1 MFNAIRMDVYRL
13 FKTKST
19 YIILVI
25 MLALSVMG
33 TGLMSVMTEMT
44 GAKRQQVQTE
54 QMSDN
59 ADYAVEDDQFNEDT
73 EGAQSQLSVS
83 VSEIDPDENDN
94 SVLSFA
100 MSDISGLQAGL
111 FIIIF
116 TVLFSMADIN
126 SEFIKSIGGQV
137 KSRGVLIV
145 SKMAAIAIFTAIV
158 IIADFLTELIAVN
171 IFFDDAVVGS
181 ASEIVRLLS
190 SQFVL
195 NFALAVLMMAIAIII
210 APIILVDNWEE
221 LYEELIKRLSEE
233 LSEEVKNEAI
243 FELIFMGINYLMDKI
258 GFSDFDINNIL
269 ITGKIQNV
277 TIGADAADIGYAL
290 LTAAI
295 YIAVS
300 VLAVYNVFKHRDI

>member
-25 MLALSVMG
+25 MIALSVMG

-44 GAKRQQVQTE
+44 GAESQQVQTE

-59 ADYAVEDDQFNEDT
+59 ADYAGEDDQFNEDT
-73 EGAQSQLSVS
+73 EEAQSQFSVS
-83 VSEIDPDENDN
+83 VSESDPDENDN

-126 SEFIKSIGGQV
+126 SGFIKSIGGQV
-137 KSRGVLIV
+137 KGRGVLIV
-145 SKMAAIAIFTAIV
+145 SKIAAIAIFTAIV

-210 APIILVDNWEE
+210 KNNVVSMIIGVCMC
-221 LYEELIKRLSEE
+221 SG
-233 LSEEVKNEAI
+233 I

-258 GFSDFDINNIL
+258 GFDDFDINNIL

-300 VLAVYNVFKHRDI
+300 VFAVYNVFKHRDI

>member
-25 MLALSVMG
+25 MIALSVMG

-44 GAKRQQVQTE
+44 GAEGQQVQTE

-59 ADYAVEDDQFNEDT
+59 ADYAGDDDQLYEDT
-73 EGAQSQLSVS
+73 EGAQSQFSVS
-83 VSEIDPDENDN
+83 VSESDPDENDN

-126 SEFIKSIGGQV
+126 SGFIKSIGGQV
-137 KSRGVLIV
+137 KGRGVLIA
-145 SKMAAIAIFTAIV
+145 SKMVAIAIFTAIV
-158 IIADFLTELIAVN
+158 IIADFLTQLIAVN

-195 NFALAVLMMAIAIII
+195 NFALAVLMMAIAMIIKNNVVSM
-210 APIILVDNWEE
+210 IIGVCMC
-221 LYEELIKRLSEE
+221 SG
-233 LSEEVKNEAI
+233 I

-258 GFSDFDINNIL
+258 GFNDFDINNIL

-277 TIGADAADIGYAL
+277 TIGSDASDIGYAL

-300 VLAVYNVFKHRDI
+300 VFAVYNVFKHRDI

>member
-25 MLALSVMG
+25 MIALSVMG

-44 GAKRQQVQTE
+44 EAEGQQVQTE

-59 ADYAVEDDQFNEDT
+59 AGYAGDDDQLYEDT
-73 EGAQSQLSVS
+73 EGAQSQVSVS
-83 VSEIDPDENDN
+83 VSESDPDENDN

-126 SEFIKSIGGQV
+126 SGFIKSIGGQV
-137 KSRGVLIV
+137 KGRGVLIV
-145 SKMAAIAIFTAIV
+145 SKMVAIAIFTAIV

-171 IFFDDAVVGS
+171 IFFDDAAVGS

-195 NFALAVLMMAIAIII
+195 NFALAVLMMAIAMIIKNNVVSM
-210 APIILVDNWEE
+210 IIGVCMCTG
-221 LYEELIKRLSEE
+221 
-233 LSEEVKNEAI
+233 I

-258 GFSDFDINNIL
+258 GFNDFDINNIL

-277 TIGADAADIGYAL
+277 TIGADASDIGYAL
-290 LTAAI
+290 LAAAI

>member
-25 MLALSVMG
+25 MLAMSVMG

-44 GAKRQQVQTE
+44 GAERQQVQTE

-59 ADYAVEDDQFNEDT
+59 ADYAGEDDQFNEDT

-126 SEFIKSIGGQV
+126 SGFIKSIGGQV
-137 KSRGVLIV
+137 KGRGVLIV

-195 NFALAVLMMAIAIII
+195 KFALAILMMAIAIII
-210 APIILVDNWEE
+210 KNNVVSMIIGVCMC
-221 LYEELIKRLSEE
+221 SG
-233 LSEEVKNEAI
+233 I
-243 FELIFMGINYLMDKI
+243 FKLIFMGINYLMDKI

>member
-25 MLALSVMG
+25 MIALSVMG

-44 GAKRQQVQTE
+44 GAERQQVQTE

-59 ADYAVEDDQFNEDT
+59 ADYAGEDDQFNEDT
-73 EGAQSQLSVS
+73 EGAQSQFSVS
-83 VSEIDPDENDN
+83 VSESDPDENDN

-126 SEFIKSIGGQV
+126 SGFIKSIGGQV
-137 KSRGVLIV
+137 KGRGVLIV
-145 SKMAAIAIFTAIV
+145 SKIAAIAIFTAIV
-158 IIADFLTELIAVN
+158 IIADFLTQLIAVN

-210 APIILVDNWEE
+210 KNNVVSMIIGVCMC
-221 LYEELIKRLSEE
+221 SG
-233 LSEEVKNEAI
+233 I

-258 GFSDFDINNIL
+258 GFDDFDINNIL

-300 VLAVYNVFKHRDI
+300 VFAVYNVFKHRDI

>member
-25 MLALSVMG
+25 MIALSVMG

-44 GAKRQQVQTE
+44 EAEGQQVQTE

-59 ADYAVEDDQFNEDT
+59 ADYAGDDDQLYEDT
-73 EGAQSQLSVS
+73 EGAQSQFSVS
-83 VSEIDPDENDN
+83 VSESDPDENDN

-100 MSDISGLQAGL
+100 MSDIAGLQAGL

-126 SEFIKSIGGQV
+126 SGFIKSIGGQV
-137 KSRGVLIV
+137 KGRGVLIV
-145 SKMAAIAIFTAIV
+145 SKIAAIAIFTAIV
-158 IIADFLTELIAVN
+158 IIADFLTQLIAVN

-210 APIILVDNWEE
+210 KNNVVSMIIGVCMC
-221 LYEELIKRLSEE
+221 SG
-233 LSEEVKNEAI
+233 I

-258 GFSDFDINNIL
+258 GFDDFDINNIL

-295 YIAVS
+295 YIVVS
-300 VLAVYNVFKHRDI
+300 VFAVYNVFKHRDI

>member
-44 GAKRQQVQTE
+44 GAERQQVQTE

-59 ADYAVEDDQFNEDT
+59 ADYAGEDDQFNEDT

-83 VSEIDPDENDN
+83 VSEIDTDENDN

-126 SEFIKSIGGQV
+126 SGFIKSIGGQV
-137 KSRGVLIV
+137 KGRGVLIV
-145 SKMAAIAIFTAIV
+145 SKIAAIAIFTAIV

-195 NFALAVLMMAIAIII
+195 NFALAILMMAIAIII
-210 APIILVDNWEE
+210 KNNVVSMIIGVCMCTG
-221 LYEELIKRLSEE
+221 
-233 LSEEVKNEAI
+233 I

-300 VLAVYNVFKHRDI
+300 VLAVYNVFKRRDI

>member
-25 MLALSVMG
+25 MLAMSVMG

-44 GAKRQQVQTE
+44 GAESQQVQTE

-59 ADYAVEDDQFNEDT
+59 ADYAGEDDQFNEDT

-126 SEFIKSIGGQV
+126 SGFIKSIGGQV
-137 KSRGVLIV
+137 KGRGVLIV

-181 ASEIVRLLS
+181 VSEIVRLLS

-195 NFALAVLMMAIAIII
+195 NFALAILMMAIAIII
-210 APIILVDNWEE
+210 KNNVVSMIIGVCMCTG
-221 LYEELIKRLSEE
+221 
-233 LSEEVKNEAI
+233 I

-277 TIGADAADIGYAL
+277 TIGADTADIGYAL

>member
-25 MLALSVMG
+25 MIALSVMG

-44 GAKRQQVQTE
+44 GAEGQQVQTE

-59 ADYAVEDDQFNEDT
+59 ADYAGDDDQLYEDT
-73 EGAQSQLSVS
+73 EGAQSQVSVS
-83 VSEIDPDENDN
+83 VSESDPDENDN

-126 SEFIKSIGGQV
+126 SGFIKSIGGQV
-137 KSRGVLIV
+137 KGRGVLIA
-145 SKMAAIAIFTAIV
+145 SKMVAIAIFTAIV
-158 IIADFLTELIAVN
+158 IIADFLTQLIAVN

-195 NFALAVLMMAIAIII
+195 NFALAVLMMAIAMIIKNNVVSM
-210 APIILVDNWEE
+210 IIGVCMCTG
-221 LYEELIKRLSEE
+221 
-233 LSEEVKNEAI
+233 I

-258 GFSDFDINNIL
+258 GFDDFDINNIL

-290 LTAAI
+290 LTAAV

>member
-25 MLALSVMG
+25 MIAMSVMG

-44 GAKRQQVQTE
+44 WAESQQVQTE

-59 ADYAVEDDQFNEDT
+59 ADYAGEDDQFNEDT

-126 SEFIKSIGGQV
+126 SGFIKSIGGQV
-137 KSRGVLIV
+137 KGRGVLIV

-195 NFALAVLMMAIAIII
+195 NFALAILMMAIAIII
-210 APIILVDNWEE
+210 KNNVVSMIIGVCMC
-221 LYEELIKRLSEE
+221 SG
-233 LSEEVKNEAI
+233 I

>member
-25 MLALSVMG
+25 MLAMSVMG

-44 GAKRQQVQTE
+44 VAERQQVQTE

-59 ADYAVEDDQFNEDT
+59 ADYAGEDDKFNEDT

-126 SEFIKSIGGQV
+126 SGFIKSIGGQV
-137 KSRGVLIV
+137 KGRGVLIV

-158 IIADFLTELIAVN
+158 IIADLLTELIAVN

-195 NFALAVLMMAIAIII
+195 NFALAILMMAIAIII
-210 APIILVDNWEE
+210 KNNVVSMIIGVCMC
-221 LYEELIKRLSEE
+221 SG
-233 LSEEVKNEAI
+233 I

-290 LTAAI
+290 LTAVI

>member
-25 MLALSVMG
+25 MIALSVMG

-44 GAKRQQVQTE
+44 EAEGQQVQTE

-59 ADYAVEDDQFNEDT
+59 AGYAGDDDQLYEDT
-73 EGAQSQLSVS
+73 EGAQSQVSVS
-83 VSEIDPDENDN
+83 VSESDPDENDN

-126 SEFIKSIGGQV
+126 SGFIKSIGGQV
-137 KSRGVLIV
+137 KGRGVLIV
-145 SKMAAIAIFTAIV
+145 SKMVAIAIFTAIV
-158 IIADFLTELIAVN
+158 IIADFLTQLIAVN
-171 IFFDDAVVGS
+171 IFFDDAAVGS

-210 APIILVDNWEE
+210 KNNVVSMIIGVCMCTG
-221 LYEELIKRLSEE
+221 
-233 LSEEVKNEAI
+233 I

>member
-25 MLALSVMG
+25 MIAMSVMG

-44 GAKRQQVQTE
+44 GAESQQVQTE
-54 QMSDN
+54 PMSDN
-59 ADYAVEDDQFNEDT
+59 ADYAGEDDQFNEDT

-126 SEFIKSIGGQV
+126 SGFIKSIGGQV
-137 KSRGVLIV
+137 KGRGVLIV

-195 NFALAVLMMAIAIII
+195 NFALAILMMAIAIII
-210 APIILVDNWEE
+210 KNNVVSMIIGVCMC
-221 LYEELIKRLSEE
+221 SG
-233 LSEEVKNEAI
+233 I

-300 VLAVYNVFKHRDI
+300 VLAVYSVFKHRDI

>member
-25 MLALSVMG
+25 MIALSVMG

-44 GAKRQQVQTE
+44 EAEGQQVQTE

-59 ADYAVEDDQFNEDT
+59 AGYAGDDDQLYEDT
-73 EGAQSQLSVS
+73 EGAQSQVSVS
-83 VSEIDPDENDN
+83 VSESDPDENDN

-126 SEFIKSIGGQV
+126 SGFIKSIGGQV
-137 KSRGVLIV
+137 KGRGVLIV
-145 SKMAAIAIFTAIV
+145 SKMVAIAIFTAIV
-158 IIADFLTELIAVN
+158 IIADFLTQLIAVN
-171 IFFDDAVVGS
+171 IFFDDAAVGS

-195 NFALAVLMMAIAIII
+195 NFALAVLMMAIAMIIKNNVVSM
-210 APIILVDNWEE
+210 IIGVCMCTG
-221 LYEELIKRLSEE
+221 
-233 LSEEVKNEAI
+233 I

>member
-44 GAKRQQVQTE
+44 GAERQQVQTE

-59 ADYAVEDDQFNEDT
+59 ADYAGEDDQFNKDT

-126 SEFIKSIGGQV
+126 SGFIKSIGGQV
-137 KSRGVLIV
+137 KGRGVLIV

-195 NFALAVLMMAIAIII
+195 NFALAILMMAIAIII
-210 APIILVDNWEE
+210 KNNVVSMIIGVCMC
-221 LYEELIKRLSEE
+221 SG
-233 LSEEVKNEAI
+233 I

-300 VLAVYNVFKHRDI
+300 VLAVYSVFKHRDI

>member
-25 MLALSVMG
+25 MIALSVMG

-44 GAKRQQVQTE
+44 GAESQQVQTE

-59 ADYAVEDDQFNEDT
+59 ADYAGEDDQFNEDT

-83 VSEIDPDENDN
+83 VSESDPDENDN

-126 SEFIKSIGGQV
+126 SGFIKSIGGQV
-137 KSRGVLIV
+137 KGRGVLIV
-145 SKMAAIAIFTAIV
+145 SKIAAIAIFTAIV

-210 APIILVDNWEE
+210 KNNVVSMIIGVCMC
-221 LYEELIKRLSEE
+221 SG
-233 LSEEVKNEAI
+233 I

-258 GFSDFDINNIL
+258 GFDDFDINNIL
-269 ITGKIQNV
+269 ITGKIQSV
-277 TIGADAADIGYAL
+277 TIGADASDIGYAL
-290 LTAAI
+290 LAAAI

-300 VLAVYNVFKHRDI
+300 VFAVYNVFKHRDI

>member
-44 GAKRQQVQTE
+44 GAERQQVQTE

-59 ADYAVEDDQFNEDT
+59 ADYAGEDDQFNEDT

-126 SEFIKSIGGQV
+126 SGFIKSIGGQV
-137 KSRGVLIV
+137 KGRGVLIV
-145 SKMAAIAIFTAIV
+145 SKIAAIAIFTAIV

-195 NFALAVLMMAIAIII
+195 NFALAILMMAIAIII
-210 APIILVDNWEE
+210 KNNVVSMIIGVCMC
-221 LYEELIKRLSEE
+221 SG
-233 LSEEVKNEAI
+233 I

-258 GFSDFDINNIL
+258 GFDDFDINNIL

-300 VLAVYNVFKHRDI
+300 VFAVYNVFKHRDI

>member
-25 MLALSVMG
+25 MIALSVMG

-44 GAKRQQVQTE
+44 GAESQQVQTE

-59 ADYAVEDDQFNEDT
+59 ADYAGEDDQFNEDT

-83 VSEIDPDENDN
+83 VSESDPDENDN

-126 SEFIKSIGGQV
+126 SGFIKSIGGQV
-137 KSRGVLIV
+137 KGRGVLIV
-145 SKMAAIAIFTAIV
+145 SKMVAIAIFTAIV

-210 APIILVDNWEE
+210 KNNVVSMIIGVCMC
-221 LYEELIKRLSEE
+221 SG
-233 LSEEVKNEAI
+233 I

-258 GFSDFDINNIL
+258 GFDDFDINNIL

-277 TIGADAADIGYAL
+277 TIGVDAADIGYAL

>member
-25 MLALSVMG
+25 MLAMSVMG

-44 GAKRQQVQTE
+44 GAERQQVQTE

-59 ADYAVEDDQFNEDT
+59 ADYAGEDDQFNKDT

-126 SEFIKSIGGQV
+126 SGFIKSIGGQV
-137 KSRGVLIV
+137 KGRGVLIV

-195 NFALAVLMMAIAIII
+195 NFALAILMMAIAIII
-210 APIILVDNWEE
+210 KNNVVSMIIGVCMC
-221 LYEELIKRLSEE
+221 SG
-233 LSEEVKNEAI
+233 I

>member
-25 MLALSVMG
+25 MLAMSVMG

-44 GAKRQQVQTE
+44 GAERQQVQTE

-59 ADYAVEDDQFNEDT
+59 ADYAGEDDQFNEDT

-126 SEFIKSIGGQV
+126 SGFIKSIGGQV
-137 KSRGVLIV
+137 KGRGVLIV

-195 NFALAVLMMAIAIII
+195 NFALAILMMAIAIII
-210 APIILVDNWEE
+210 KNNVVSMIIGVCMCTG
-221 LYEELIKRLSEE
+221 
-233 LSEEVKNEAI
+233 I

-277 TIGADAADIGYAL
+277 TMGADAADIGYAL

>member
-25 MLALSVMG
+25 MLAMSVMG

-44 GAKRQQVQTE
+44 GAERQQVQTE

-59 ADYAVEDDQFNEDT
+59 ADYAGEDDQFNEDT

-126 SEFIKSIGGQV
+126 SGFIKSIGGQV
-137 KSRGVLIV
+137 KGRGVLIV

-181 ASEIVRLLS
+181 VSEIVRLLS

-195 NFALAVLMMAIAIII
+195 NFALAILMMAIAIII
-210 APIILVDNWEE
+210 KNNVVSMIIGVCMCTG
-221 LYEELIKRLSEE
+221 
-233 LSEEVKNEAI
+233 I

-295 YIAVS
+295 YIVVS

>member
-25 MLALSVMG
+25 MIAMSVMG

-44 GAKRQQVQTE
+44 GAERQQVQTE

-59 ADYAVEDDQFNEDT
+59 ADYAGEDDQFNEDT

-126 SEFIKSIGGQV
+126 SGFIKSIGGQV
-137 KSRGVLIV
+137 KGRGVLIV

-195 NFALAVLMMAIAIII
+195 NFALAILMMAIAIII
-210 APIILVDNWEE
+210 KNNVVSMIIGVCMCTG
-221 LYEELIKRLSEE
+221 
-233 LSEEVKNEAI
+233 I

-277 TIGADAADIGYAL
+277 TIGADTADIGYAL

>member
-25 MLALSVMG
+25 MIALSVMG

-44 GAKRQQVQTE
+44 GAESQQVQTE

-59 ADYAVEDDQFNEDT
+59 ADYAGEDDQFNEDT

-83 VSEIDPDENDN
+83 VSESDPDENDN

-100 MSDISGLQAGL
+100 MSDIAGLQAGL
-111 FIIIF
+111 FIVIF
-116 TVLFSMADIN
+116 TVVFSMADMN
-126 SEFIKSIGGQV
+126 SGFIKSIGGQV
-137 KSRGVLIV
+137 KGRGVLIV
-145 SKMAAIAIFTAIV
+145 SKMVAIAIFTAIV

-210 APIILVDNWEE
+210 KNNVVSMIIGVCMC
-221 LYEELIKRLSEE
+221 SG
-233 LSEEVKNEAI
+233 I

>member
-25 MLALSVMG
+25 MIALSVMG

-44 GAKRQQVQTE
+44 GAESQQVQTE

-59 ADYAVEDDQFNEDT
+59 ADYAGEDDQFNEDT
-73 EGAQSQLSVS
+73 EGAQSQFSVS
-83 VSEIDPDENDN
+83 VSESDPDENDN

-126 SEFIKSIGGQV
+126 SGFIKSIGGQV
-137 KSRGVLIV
+137 KGRGVLIV
-145 SKMAAIAIFTAIV
+145 SKIAAIAIFTAIV

-195 NFALAVLMMAIAIII
+195 NFALAVLMMAIAMIIKNNVVSM
-210 APIILVDNWEE
+210 IIGVCMCTG
-221 LYEELIKRLSEE
+221 
-233 LSEEVKNEAI
+233 I

-258 GFSDFDINNIL
+258 GFNDFDINNIL

-277 TIGADAADIGYAL
+277 TIGADASDIGYAL

-300 VLAVYNVFKHRDI
+300 VFAVYNVFKHRDI

>member
-44 GAKRQQVQTE
+44 GAERQQVQTE

-158 IIADFLTELIAVN
+158 IIADFLRELIAVN
-171 IFFDDAVVGS
+171 FFFDDAVVGS

-210 APIILVDNWEE
+210 KNNVVSMIIGVCMCTG
-221 LYEELIKRLSEE
+221 
-233 LSEEVKNEAI
+233 I

>member
-210 APIILVDNWEE
+210 KNNVVSMIIGVCMC
-221 LYEELIKRLSEE
+221 SG
-233 LSEEVKNEAI
+233 I

>member
-25 MLALSVMG
+25 MIALSVMG

-44 GAKRQQVQTE
+44 GAESQQVQTE

-59 ADYAVEDDQFNEDT
+59 ADYAGEDDQFNEDT
-73 EGAQSQLSVS
+73 EGAQSQFSVS
-83 VSEIDPDENDN
+83 VSESDPDENDN

-126 SEFIKSIGGQV
+126 SGFIKSIGGQV
-137 KSRGVLIV
+137 KGRGVLIV
-145 SKMAAIAIFTAIV
+145 SKIAAIAIFTAIV

-210 APIILVDNWEE
+210 KNNVVSMIIGVCMC
-221 LYEELIKRLSEE
+221 SG
-233 LSEEVKNEAI
+233 I

-258 GFSDFDINNIL
+258 GFDDFDINNIL

>member
-44 GAKRQQVQTE
+44 GAERQQVQTE

-59 ADYAVEDDQFNEDT
+59 ADYAGEDDQFNKDT

-126 SEFIKSIGGQV
+126 SGFIKSIGGQV
-137 KSRGVLIV
+137 KGRGVLIV
-145 SKMAAIAIFTAIV
+145 SKIAAIAIFTAIV

-195 NFALAVLMMAIAIII
+195 NFALAILMMAIAIII
-210 APIILVDNWEE
+210 KNNVVSMIIGVCMCTG
-221 LYEELIKRLSEE
+221 
-233 LSEEVKNEAI
+233 I

-300 VLAVYNVFKHRDI
+300 VLAVYNVFKRRDI

>member
-25 MLALSVMG
+25 MIALSVMG

-44 GAKRQQVQTE
+44 EAEGQQVQTE

-59 ADYAVEDDQFNEDT
+59 AGYAGDDDQLYEDT
-73 EGAQSQLSVS
+73 EGAQSQVSVS
-83 VSEIDPDENDN
+83 VSESDPDENDN

-126 SEFIKSIGGQV
+126 SGFIKSIGGQV
-137 KSRGVLIV
+137 KGRGVLIV

-195 NFALAVLMMAIAIII
+195 NFALAILMMAIAIII
-210 APIILVDNWEE
+210 KNNVVSMIIGVCMC
-221 LYEELIKRLSEE
+221 SG
-233 LSEEVKNEAI
+233 I

>member
-25 MLALSVMG
+25 MLAMSVMG

-44 GAKRQQVQTE
+44 GAERQQVQTE

-59 ADYAVEDDQFNEDT
+59 ADYAGEDDQFNEDT

-126 SEFIKSIGGQV
+126 SGFIKSIGGQV
-137 KSRGVLIV
+137 KGRGVLIV

-195 NFALAVLMMAIAIII
+195 NFALAILMMAIAIII
-210 APIILVDNWEE
+210 KNNVVSMIIGVCMC
-221 LYEELIKRLSEE
+221 SG
-233 LSEEVKNEAI
+233 I

-300 VLAVYNVFKHRDI
+300 VLAVYSVFKHRDI

>member
-25 MLALSVMG
+25 MLAMSVMG

-44 GAKRQQVQTE
+44 GAERQQVQTE

-59 ADYAVEDDQFNEDT
+59 ADYAGEDDQFNKDT

-126 SEFIKSIGGQV
+126 SGFIKSIGGQV
-137 KSRGVLIV
+137 KGRGVLIV
-145 SKMAAIAIFTAIV
+145 SKMAAIAILTAIV

-195 NFALAVLMMAIAIII
+195 NFALAILMMAIAIII
-210 APIILVDNWEE
+210 KNNVVSMIIGVCMCTG
-221 LYEELIKRLSEE
+221 
-233 LSEEVKNEAI
+233 I

>member
-25 MLALSVMG
+25 MIAMSVMG
-33 TGLMSVMTEMT
+33 TGLTSVMTEMT
-44 GAKRQQVQTE
+44 GAESQQVQTE

-59 ADYAVEDDQFNEDT
+59 ADYAGEDDQFNEDT
-73 EGAQSQLSVS
+73 EGVQSQLSVS

-126 SEFIKSIGGQV
+126 SGFIKSIGGQV
-137 KSRGVLIV
+137 KGRGVLIV

-195 NFALAVLMMAIAIII
+195 NFALAILMMAIAIII
-210 APIILVDNWEE
+210 KNNVVSMIIGVCMC
-221 LYEELIKRLSEE
+221 SG
-233 LSEEVKNEAI
+233 I

>member
-25 MLALSVMG
+25 MIAMSVMG

-44 GAKRQQVQTE
+44 GAESQQVQTE

-59 ADYAVEDDQFNEDT
+59 ADYAGEDDQFNKDT

-126 SEFIKSIGGQV
+126 SGFIKSIGGQV
-137 KSRGVLIV
+137 KGRGVLIV

-195 NFALAVLMMAIAIII
+195 NFALAILMMALAIII
-210 APIILVDNWEE
+210 KNNVVSMIIGVCMC
-221 LYEELIKRLSEE
+221 SG
-233 LSEEVKNEAI
+233 I

-277 TIGADAADIGYAL
+277 TIGADTADIGYAL

>member
-25 MLALSVMG
+25 MIAMSVMG

-44 GAKRQQVQTE
+44 GAERQQVQTE

-59 ADYAVEDDQFNEDT
+59 ADYAGEDDQFNEDT

-116 TVLFSMADIN
+116 TILFSMADIN
-126 SEFIKSIGGQV
+126 SGFIKSIGGQV
-137 KSRGVLIV
+137 KGRGVLIV

-181 ASEIVRLLS
+181 ASEIARLLS

-210 APIILVDNWEE
+210 KNNVVSMIIGVCMC
-221 LYEELIKRLSEE
+221 SG
-233 LSEEVKNEAI
+233 I

>member
-25 MLALSVMG
+25 MLAMSVMG

-44 GAKRQQVQTE
+44 GAERQQVQTE

-59 ADYAVEDDQFNEDT
+59 ADYAGEDDQFNEDT

-126 SEFIKSIGGQV
+126 SGFIKSIGGQV
-137 KSRGVLIV
+137 KGRGVLIV
-145 SKMAAIAIFTAIV
+145 SKTAAIAIFTAIV

-210 APIILVDNWEE
+210 KNNVVSMIIGVCMCTG
-221 LYEELIKRLSEE
+221 
-233 LSEEVKNEAI
+233 I

>member
-44 GAKRQQVQTE
+44 GAERQQVQTE

-59 ADYAVEDDQFNEDT
+59 ADYAGEDDQFNEDT

-210 APIILVDNWEE
+210 KNNVVSMIIGVCMCTG
-221 LYEELIKRLSEE
+221 
-233 LSEEVKNEAI
+233 I

>member
-25 MLALSVMG
+25 MIALSVMG

-44 GAKRQQVQTE
+44 GAERQQVQTE

-59 ADYAVEDDQFNEDT
+59 ADYAGEDDQFNEDT
-73 EGAQSQLSVS
+73 EGAQSQFSVS
-83 VSEIDPDENDN
+83 VSESDPDENDN

-126 SEFIKSIGGQV
+126 SGFIKSIGGQV
-137 KSRGVLIV
+137 KGRGVLIV
-145 SKMAAIAIFTAIV
+145 SKIAAIAIFTAIV
-158 IIADFLTELIAVN
+158 IFADFLTQLIAVN
-171 IFFDDAVVGS
+171 MFFDDAVVGS

-195 NFALAVLMMAIAIII
+195 NFALAVLMMAIAMIIKNNVVSM
-210 APIILVDNWEE
+210 IIGVCMC
-221 LYEELIKRLSEE
+221 SG
-233 LSEEVKNEAI
+233 I

-258 GFSDFDINNIL
+258 GFNDFDINNIL
-269 ITGKIQNV
+269 ITGKILSV
-277 TIGADAADIGYAL
+277 TIGADASDIGYAL

-300 VLAVYNVFKHRDI
+300 VFAVYNVFKHRDI

>member
-25 MLALSVMG
+25 MIALSVMG

-44 GAKRQQVQTE
+44 EAEGKHVQTE

-59 ADYAVEDDQFNEDT
+59 ADYAGDDDQLYEDT

-83 VSEIDPDENDN
+83 VSESDPDENDN

-100 MSDISGLQAGL
+100 MSDIAGLQAGL

-126 SEFIKSIGGQV
+126 SGFIKSIGGQV
-137 KSRGVLIV
+137 KGRGVLIV
-145 SKMAAIAIFTAIV
+145 SKIAAIAIFTAIV

-210 APIILVDNWEE
+210 KNNVVSMIIGVCMC
-221 LYEELIKRLSEE
+221 SG
-233 LSEEVKNEAI
+233 I

-258 GFSDFDINNIL
+258 GFDDFDINNIL

-300 VLAVYNVFKHRDI
+300 VFAVYNVFKHRDI

>member
-54 QMSDN
+54 QMSDK

-210 APIILVDNWEE
+210 KNNVVSMIIGVCMCTG
-221 LYEELIKRLSEE
+221 
-233 LSEEVKNEAI
+233 I